1 MNNLRTY
8 EEFGWGKPK
17 PLEISISN
25 LIKDIKSNFDISRL
39 NYKKE
44 KYRRAD
50 GLDRIGHNYNYNYK
64 GTGILVKKI
73 VTEIL
78 GRTISYYMIINGVY
92 VNVSNKYIKEL
103 WWFFNTSIKK
113 SKQTTVTDR
122 EDNLI
127 KRIDKIISL
136 SEDELINPND
146 PYSEEDW
153 VD

>member
-50 GLDRIGHNYNYNYK
+50 GLNH
-64 GTGILVKKI
+64 TGNCFPQVIHSLTFLTHCYCRLNLNIFSPNIELLNEKECPTLV
-73 VTEIL
+73 
-78 GRTISYYMIINGVY
+78 
-92 VNVSNKYIKEL
+92 
-103 WWFFNTSIKK
+103 
-113 SKQTTVTDR
+113 
-122 EDNLI
+122 
-127 KRIDKIISL
+127 
-136 SEDELINPND
+136 
-146 PYSEEDW
+146 
-153 VD
+153 